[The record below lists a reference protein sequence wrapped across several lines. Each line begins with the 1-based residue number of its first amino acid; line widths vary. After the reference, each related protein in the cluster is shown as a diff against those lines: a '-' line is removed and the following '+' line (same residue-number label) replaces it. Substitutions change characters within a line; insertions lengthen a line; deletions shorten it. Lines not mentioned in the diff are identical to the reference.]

1 MRIQEGRIISEN
13 PLRILGVYSDTPK
26 KEIVANLGKL
36 RAFAKTGKA
45 LSFDSDFTSLLGPVN
60 RTLETIE
67 KANNDI
73 SLPKDKLQAGMFWFM
88 QHTDNDKLAMES
100 LKAGNADEAMTIIQK
115 KGNYSGVVNMAVLA
129 LVLKRWDIA
138 LYSYAYLLE
147 SPLRR
152 GALIKAFTDTEDY
165 FSEDDLVDFIS
176 TKLIQDFPSA
186 HWVEQLQHENVELGE
201 KTYPFK
207 SRFEGS
213 KLLNK
218 IVSEC
223 TDSIKKSIDK
233 VLDKASSVSR
243 NDARANLS
251 MAAFVEEKCKPL
263 LKELRFALGK
273 DHVTYIEYA
282 DNISNQILDNCIDY
296 YTHDANNENRAS
308 SVMKYTRYAYRT
320 AESKTTKERAKK
332 NLDILNEVRENT
344 IPASIREEYDNI
356 DRQVTYFKA
365 NESKIDY
372 CDSLSTIIPYCCSQ
386 IQAIEAKLGGNNKH
400 YLAISAD
407 FGLFADQAI
416 IKHVNSF
423 LSSIGFKNS
432 VTLSLYNLRAAHKCL
447 KWANSMYRNLDVI
460 TFTDNLS
467 ADSPVRRYLNN
478 RSYVE
483 KLFIRFEKEFNEH
496 PLNKTVVPFSSTRIN
511 SKSGANKEIN
521 QNRSSQVTSPR
532 ANSDLQGNDNSA
544 KYAFGGFSLIVI
556 VVLLIVWGTN
566 NAGSSK
572 DIVQNETTYKEQT
585 ATSDA
590 VSDFSSSTNSDY
602 STDDYTSNEME
613 STSSYSSD
621 DNQQAVEQIE
631 EPVNIVHLNTGDRPY
646 QGTYG
651 RGNYDS
657 NTQNSLLIRNGSS
670 TDAVVF
676 LEKTNGKKIRHVFIT
691 RGENFTMTNVPGG
704 QYIIKVMQGTDWN
717 TEKDNGAGNPKG
729 GFMYSCSMS
738 KSESYDAFDFPYP
751 SSGQYGQFEVTLY
764 KVQNGN
770 MQTESINE
778 NDLF

>member
-1 MRIQEGRIISEN
+1 MKTQEGRIITEN

-26 KEIVANLGKL
+26 KEIVANLGKM

-60 RTLETIE
+60 RSLETIE

-73 SLPKDKLQAGMFWFM
+73 SLPKDKLQAGLFWFM
-88 QHTDNDKLAMES
+88 QHTDNDKLAMER

-186 HWVEQLQHENVELGE
+186 HWVEQLLHENVELGE

-213 KLLNK
+213 KLFNK
-218 IVSEC
+218 IASEC
-223 TDSIKKSIDK
+223 TDSIKKRIDK

-251 MAAFVEEKCKPL
+251 MAAFVEEECKPL

-273 DHVTYIEYA
+273 DHGTYIEYA
-282 DNISNQILDNCIDY
+282 DNVSNQILDNSIDY
-296 YTHDANNENRAS
+296 YTHDIDNTNRARN
-308 SVMKYTRYAYRT
+308 VIKYTRYAYRT
-320 AESKTTKERAKK
+320 AESKTAKERAKK
-332 NLDILNEVRENT
+332 NLDILNETLENL
-344 IPASIREEYDNI
+344 IPESIEQEYNAIDKLVTNYHEKNAKRNNSFLLRPIVEEAYRNVLSI
-356 DRQVTYFKA
+356 K
-365 NESKIDY
+365 SKVGKD
-372 CDSLSTIIPYCCSQ
+372 
-386 IQAIEAKLGGNNKH
+386 NKH
-400 YLAISAD
+400 YLSISTN
-407 FGLFADQAI
+407 FVYFAFQEV
-416 IKHVNSF
+416 IKRIN
-423 LSSIGFKNS
+423 
-432 VTLSLYNLRAAHKCL
+432 
-447 KWANSMYRNLDVI
+447 
-460 TFTDNLS
+460 
-467 ADSPVRRYLNN
+467 ADSNYKSNEERSAFITNLHWAKSIFDILAKFDKDEECQEDFNKNFIALKEILQKMVVKPSQTSNSEWTRQKSNQTTKNRYANTDVRPQKSKDSIDNYIIFGIAI
-478 RSYVE
+478 VVI
-483 KLFIRFEKEFNEH
+483 LFIVILSGKSNKTPKTPSQLAEELVAQEQKVKEETNTYTDLTQSQESYSEEKETT
-496 PLNKTVVPFSSTRIN
+496 P
-511 SKSGANKEIN
+511 
-521 QNRSSQVTSPR
+521 
-532 ANSDLQGNDNSA
+532 
-544 KYAFGGFSLIVI
+544 VI
-556 VVLLIVWGTN
+556 
-566 NAGSSK
+566 
-572 DIVQNETTYKEQT
+572 EQHE
-585 ATSDA
+585 S
-590 VSDFSSSTNSDY
+590 
-602 STDDYTSNEME
+602 YTEPE
-613 STSSYSSD
+613 P
-621 DNQQAVEQIE
+621 
-631 EPVNIVHLNTGDRPY
+631 EPVNIVHFNTGDRPY
-646 QGTYG
+646 QSTYG

-676 LEKTNGKKIRHVFIT
+676 LERTNGKKIRHVFIT
-691 RGENFTMTNVPGG
+691 RGQNFTMTNVPGG

>member
-496 PLNKTVVPFSSTRIN
+496 PLNKTVIPFSSTRIN

-572 DIVQNETTYKEQT
+572 DIVQNETTYKEQA

-621 DNQQAVEQIE
+621 DNQQTVEQIE

-657 NTQNSLLIRNGSS
+657 NTQNSLLIRNGSC